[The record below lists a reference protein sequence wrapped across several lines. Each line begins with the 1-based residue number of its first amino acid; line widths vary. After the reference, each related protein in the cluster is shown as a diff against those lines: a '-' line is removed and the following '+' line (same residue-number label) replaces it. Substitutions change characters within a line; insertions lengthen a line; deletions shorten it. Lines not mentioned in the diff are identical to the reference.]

1 MNTHRPCRNQI
12 HTLKQSHAPTHS
24 DLHTR
29 THSHE
34 RARARAHTHT
44 HTSARARTHTHPR
57 TGYHTRTQVDTG
69 LDMKLRT
76 PTRLCVCARKHA
88 RAHTHTYADISPA
101 CGRERARRN
110 RAISRT
116 HTRAQNVTRARTNT
130 LQNIRARAQPDVQA
144 QPGTH
149 GTAACTH
156 MRVRTECARALTRY

>member
-34 RARARAHTHT
+34 RARARTHTHT
-44 HTSARARTHTHPR
+44 HTHTQARVRARTHTHARATTHARKWTPR
-57 TGYHTRTQVDTG
+57 HEVTHTH
-69 LDMKLRT
+69 T
-76 PTRLCVCARKHA
+76 PVRVCAQARA
-88 RAHTHTYADISPA
+88 RAHTYADTSPA

-116 HTRAQNVTRARTNT
+116 HTHAQNVTRARTF
-130 LQNIRARAQPDVQA
+130 QNIRARAQPDVQA

-149 GTAACTH
+149 GTGACTH
-156 MRVRTECARALTRY
+156 MRVRAECARALTRY